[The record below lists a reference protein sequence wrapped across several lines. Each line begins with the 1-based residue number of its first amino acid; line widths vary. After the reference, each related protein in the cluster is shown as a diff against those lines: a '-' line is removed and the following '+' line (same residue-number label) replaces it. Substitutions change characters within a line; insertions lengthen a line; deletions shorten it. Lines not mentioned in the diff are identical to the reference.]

1 MSIGLPRSRT
11 KAGTVS
17 RYHTL
22 RDRILETLGAGSNI
36 GWVTAGGLLYR
47 VLIGLDHYCDVELCN
62 EDLVQLS
69 TRERI
74 FHFSKETIAKLKEK
88 ANAEISTD
96 KISSLQALLSHVWR
110 SAIRNRSL
118 DPNEETKFRI
128 VVGARQRFREL
139 PDNYFGNAIMG
150 TFLTMKPKELIEQG
164 IGNPAWRMNRT
175 ISAVTGESLKKF
187 LESWP
192 ARPNFVYMSHV
203 DALITI
209 ISPRFVMYGNDF
221 GWGKPVAV
229 RSGSSNKVDGMLTLF
244 GRAEAGSIDVEVCL
258 LAETLEAIANDDEF
272 MDTVTS

>member
-1 MSIGLPRSRT
+1 MSFH
-11 KAGTVS
+11 A
-17 RYHTL
+17 
-22 RDRILETLGAGSNI
+22 
-36 GWVTAGGLLYR
+36 
-47 VLIGLDHYCDVELCN
+47 CDVELCN